1 MEYRGSK
8 SIIGFNSSA
17 SYKSV
22 IVKEQRVDG
31 NYTSNIVL
39 RCTLTDFE
47 RNTVLETGHNFDMQL
62 CQNYFQIKIPSNQ
75 IYNNKLSRWFS
86 SGPAT
91 TLQGASSI
99 YDNQSYEVVIQCFKL
114 NPWFITFSDA
124 EACFTIS
131 VVQNNELKVGWA
143 VKPKFQIHLH
153 RKDIPLL
160 EQIKSYFGEGNVNKV
175 TSQSYE
181 FRVDS
186 IKGLKAIISHF
197 DRYPLLSQKFV
208 DYELFKLAFN
218 VILKKEHLTDEGL
231 RKIVAIKA
239 SINKG
244 LSDKLI
250 KAFPNIKSIK
260 KPVLNASY
268 PATEE
273 GIIEI
278 PDPQWLAGFT
288 SGEGCVM
295 VKVKKSNSHR
305 LGFSVELVFQIN
317 QHVKDKLLV
326 LNIAKY
332 FNCGVIYKH
341 STNAVVW
348 QVSKF
353 SDLTEKIIPFFSEYP
368 ILGEK
373 SLDFKDFCLVA
384 NIKKE
389 KGHLTLEGIEKIQ
402 KIKAGMNTGIKF

>member
-1 MEYRGSK
+1 
-8 SIIGFNSSA
+8 
-17 SYKSV
+17 
-22 IVKEQRVDG
+22 
-31 NYTSNIVL
+31 
-39 RCTLTDFE
+39 
-47 RNTVLETGHNFDMQL
+47 MQL
-62 CQNYFQIKIPSNQ
+62 CRNYFQIKIPSNQ

-91 TLQGASSI
+91 TSQGASSI
-99 YDNQSYEVVIQCFKL
+99 SDNQSYEVVIQCFKL
-114 NPWFITFSDA
+114 NPWFITGFSDA

-131 VVQNNELKVGWA
+131 VVKNNELKVGWA

-160 EQIKSYFGEGNVNKV
+160 EQIKSYFCEGNVNKV
-175 TSQSYE
+175 TAQSYE

-197 DRYPLLSQKFV
+197 DRYPLLSQKFA
-208 DYELFKLAFN
+208 DYELFKLAFD
-218 VILKKEHLTDEGL
+218 VILEKEHLTDEGL
-231 RKIVAIKA
+231 RKIVAIRA

-244 LSDKLI
+244 LSGKLI

-268 PATEE
+268 LVTEE

-288 SGEGCVM
+288 SGEGSVM
-295 VKVKKSNSHR
+295 VKVQKSNSHR

-332 FNCGVIYKH
+332 LNCGVIYKH

-373 SLDFKDFCLVA
+373 SLDFKDFCEVV

-389 KGHLTLEGIEKIQ
+389 KGHLTLEGIEKIK
-402 KIKAGMNTGIKF
+402 KIKAGMNTGRKF